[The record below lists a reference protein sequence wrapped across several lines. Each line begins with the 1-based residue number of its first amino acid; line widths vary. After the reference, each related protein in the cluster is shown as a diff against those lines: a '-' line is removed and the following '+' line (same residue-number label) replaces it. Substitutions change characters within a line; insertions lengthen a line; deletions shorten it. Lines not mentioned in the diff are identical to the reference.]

1 MHCWFLENDL
11 PRNISAGSF
20 SIHEEMKDDH
30 AKRMEDAELKAFF
43 GRLFPHGF
51 AGADV
56 LAELAPEGWE
66 KSPLLACFHPSP
78 EQVFQESLQMHRNIE
93 ELVRARRARE
103 PDNPELVPK
112 PEPTLEAVRAEWE
125 DSPVK
130 TAAEVG
136 QLVGLCLWDVFSD
149 NHEVIAE
156 DGRVVDIGSFR
167 GAAGFIAECV
177 SGPNEDL
184 WNMDYCQF
192 YMGTIW
198 IGQRADLTPV
208 YRMIFR
214 RLKALGADWEYHFS
228 ELGLVDMAPLRA
240 ALEKQKPEDYSPS
253 EAFAKEQEE
262 KERQEELER
271 MRAELAEGNAQA
283 RHEAMDLPPPSTV
296 RAYEEVFGREPK
308 GWPPA

>member
-1 MHCWFLENDL
+1 MNDDR
-11 PRNISAGSF
+11 PRLT
-20 SIHEEMKDDH
+20 
-30 AKRMEDAELKAFF
+30 DAELKEFF
-43 GRLFPHGF
+43 DRLFPHGF

-93 ELVRARRARE
+93 GLVRIRRERE
-103 PDNPELVPK
+103 PDNPKLAPK
-112 PEPTLEAVRAEWE
+112 PEPTLAEVRAEWQ
-125 DSPVK
+125 DTPVK
-130 TAAEVG
+130 TAEEVT

-149 NHEVIAE
+149 NHEVIAA

-177 SGPNEDL
+177 SGPNDD
-184 WNMDYCQF
+184 WRNMDYCQF

-198 IGQRADLTPV
+198 IGQRTDLTPV

-214 RLKALGADWEYHFS
+214 RLKALAADWEYHFS
-228 ELGLVDMAPLRA
+228 ELGVVDMAPLRT
-240 ALEKQKPEDYSPS
+240 ALEQQKPEDYSPS
-253 EAFAKEQEE
+253 EAFAKEQAEQ
-262 KERQEELER
+262 ERQEELDR
-271 MRAELAEGNAQA
+271 VRAELAEGNAQA
-283 RHEAMDLPPPSTV
+283 RREAMALPPPATV